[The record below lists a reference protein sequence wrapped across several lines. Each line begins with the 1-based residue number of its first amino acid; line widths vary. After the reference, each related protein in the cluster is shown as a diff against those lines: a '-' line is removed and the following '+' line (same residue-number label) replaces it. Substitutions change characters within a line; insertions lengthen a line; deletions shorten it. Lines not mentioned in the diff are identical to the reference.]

1 MKLRVKLHG
10 TLPDHYQGTY
20 PDSGLELE
28 LEGAVSVAGL
38 VDYLGLPRKRVSLV
52 SVNGLLAKADDLI
65 PDGAA
70 VKLLQ
75 QLSGG

>member
-1 MKLRVKLHG
+1 MKVHVKLQG
-10 TLPDHYQGTY
+10 TLPGHYHGTY
-20 PDSGLELE
+20 PETGLELE
-28 LEGAVSVAGL
+28 LENIVSVADL
-38 VDYLGLPRKRVSLV
+38 VDYLGLPREKVSLV

-65 PDGAA
+65 PDGAL

>member
-1 MKLRVKLHG
+1 MKLHVKLHG

-20 PDSGLELE
+20 PDLGLELE
-28 LEGAVSVAGL
+28 LEGAVSVADL
-38 VDYLGLPRKRVSLV
+38 VDYLGLSKKRVSLV

-65 PDGAA
+65 PDGAV